1 MDQSNI
7 YNKLTLIFQEIFSN
21 SSLVLSE
28 SLSANDVD
36 NWDSLTHMI
45 LITEI
50 ETKFNIKFKLKELN
64 KMKNVGDLVG
74 IISAKLRE

>member
-7 YNKLTLIFQEIFSN
+7 YDKLTLIFQEIFSN

-74 IISAKLRE
+74 IISIKLSE

>member
-1 MDQSNI
+1 MNQSEI
-7 YNKLTLIFQEIFSN
+7 YEKLTKIFQETFSITN
-21 SSLVLSE
+21 LVLSE

-50 ETKFNIKFKLKELN
+50 ETQFAIKFKLKELN
-64 KMKNVGDLVG
+64 KMKNVGDLVE
-74 IISAKLRE
+74 IISSKLND

>member
-64 KMKNVGDLVG
+64 KMKNVGNLVG
-74 IISAKLRE
+74 IISAKLSE